1 MAVLETIRVK
11 LGVLI
16 TVLIAVA
23 LLSFII
29 DPSTLQSVS
38 SSMSSKYDVGEINGK
53 SISYT
58 DFQADVDKFTTI
70 NEILT
75 GGSAQNE
82 QQHASIRNA
91 AWQSLVDK
99 YLFVKNAEKAG
110 IHVGEE
116 ELLSLISGD
125 LESPVFTQNP
135 AFFDENGNFSKNM
148 VLEFISYMD
157 SDQTGRLHLYWEWL
171 QEQAKNQQYYAKYN
185 SLFTASN
192 YANPLTL
199 ANQIADNNN
208 TFNVEFVMVPMGYA
222 GQDSTIVVSDSEI
235 KKYYDAHKKFY
246 RQPASRDIEYVVYEV
261 VPSAEDIEA
270 ANQALVNV
278 YDEFASTDNMKAFLL
293 ANSDRQYDSRWY
305 KAGELNSVAKEVND
319 FAFAD
324 KKVEG
329 VSPVI
334 AKGNTFYAVKVVEE
348 AMVPD
353 SVYVKYAPATVENV
367 DSVLTASEATWLP
380 QIAGFEDLMTA
391 AKNSTVT
398 VNGMV
403 FNVIDRTAP
412 VAKKRVA
419 VLEKAAVASKETVNG
434 FYAKANTL
442 ATKSA
447 GKYDNFVK
455 AVAEES
461 VYAHP
466 VNKMLESADRLGAVE
481 NTKEVTRWA
490 FDAKVG
496 DVSNIIT
503 VNNNYFIVA
512 ALKGIHKEGYAP
524 VAEVSESIK
533 NVLYSEKAVAKKA
546 AEVSEKI
553 AGLNDMQA
561 IAEALGTTVSTKDGI
576 AFSSMSAQGLD
587 PKFIG
592 AASVSEEG
600 KICGP
605 VSGNI
610 GVYVYKVTGRDTGS
624 FFTEDDAKTR
634 DAQMNQYAAQM
645 VLPVM
650 MDDAEVKD
658 NRARFF

>member
-1 MAVLETIRVK
+1 M
-11 LGVLI
+11 
-16 TVLIAVA
+16 
-23 LLSFII
+23 
-29 DPSTLQSVS
+29 
-38 SSMSSKYDVGEINGK
+38 
-53 SISYT
+53 
-58 DFQADVDKFTTI
+58 
-70 NEILT
+70 
-75 GGSAQNE
+75 
-82 QQHASIRNA
+82 ASIRNA

-148 VLEFISYMD
+148 VLDFISYMD
-157 SDQTGRLHLYWEWL
+157 SDQTGRLNLYWEWL

-334 AKGNTFYAVKVVEE
+334 TKGNTFYAVKVVEE

-419 VLEKAAVASKETVNG
+419 VLEKSAVASKETVNG

>member
-11 LGVLI
+11 LGILI

-38 SSMSSKYDVGEINGK
+38 SSMSSKYDVGEIDGK

-58 DFQADVDKFTTI
+58 DYQADVDRFTTI

-75 GGSAQNE
+75 GASAQNE
-82 QQHASIRNA
+82 QQQASIRNA

-116 ELLSLISGD
+116 ELISLISGD

-148 VLEFISYMD
+148 VLEFVSYMD
-157 SDQTGRLHLYWEWL
+157 SDQTGRLQLYWNWL
-171 QEQAKNQQYYAKYN
+171 QESAKTQQYYAKYN
-185 SLFTASN
+185 ALFAASN
-192 YANPLTL
+192 YANTLAL
-199 ANQIADNNN
+199 ANQIAENNN
-208 TFNVEFVMVPMGYA
+208 TFNVEFVMLPVGYA
-222 GQDSTIVVSDSEI
+222 VDSTIVVSDSEI
-235 KKYYDAHKKFY
+235 KKYYEAHKKFY

-261 VPSAEDIEA
+261 VPSTEDVTA
-270 ANQALVNV
+270 ANQALVDV
-278 YDEFASTDNMKAFLL
+278 YDEFATTENMKAFLL
-293 ANSDRQYDSRWY
+293 ANSDRQYDSHWY
-305 KAGELNSVAKEVND
+305 KAGELNSVAKEIND
-319 FAFAD
+319 YAFAE

-334 AKGNTFYAVKVVEE
+334 SKENTFYAVRVVEE
-348 AMVPD
+348 AMIPD

-380 QIAGFEDLMTA
+380 QIAGFEDVMSA
-391 AKNSTVT
+391 PKNSKVT

-403 FNVIDRTAP
+403 FNILDRTAP

-419 VLEKAAVASKETVNG
+419 VLEKTAVPSKETVNS
-434 FYAKANTL
+434 FYSKANTL
-442 ATKSA
+442 ATKAA
-447 GKYDNFVK
+447 GKYENFVK

-461 VYAHP
+461 AYAHP
-466 VNKMLESADRLGAVE
+466 VSKMLESADRLGAIE

-490 FDAKVG
+490 FEAKVG

-512 ALKGIHKEGYAP
+512 ALKGIHKEGYTP
-524 VAEVSESIK
+524 VADIAETIK
-533 NVLYSEKAVAKKA
+533 GVLYSEKAIAKKA

-605 VSGNI
+605 VQGNI
-610 GVYVYKVTGRDTGS
+610 GVYVYKVTGRDTGA
-624 FFTEDDAKTR
+624 FFTEDDAKVR
-634 DAQMNQYAAQM
+634 DAQMTQYSTQM
-645 VLPVM
+645 LLPVM
-650 MDDAEVKD
+650 MDDADVKD

>member
-11 LGVLI
+11 LGILI

-38 SSMSSKYDVGEINGK
+38 SSMSSKYDVGEIDGK
-53 SISYT
+53 SISYN
-58 DFQADVDKFTTI
+58 DYQADVDRFTTI

-82 QQHASIRNA
+82 QQQISIRNA

-116 ELLSLISGD
+116 ELLNMISGD

-148 VLEFISYMD
+148 VLEFVSYMN
-157 SDQTGRLHLYWEWL
+157 SDQTGRLPIYWNWL
-171 QEQAKNQQYYAKYN
+171 QESAKTQQYYAKYN

-192 YANPLTL
+192 FANTL
-199 ANQIADNNN
+199 AVANQIAENNN
-208 TFNVEFVMVPMGYA
+208 TFNVEFVMLPMGYA
-222 GQDSTIVVSDSEI
+222 QDSTIVVSDSEI
-235 KKYYDAHKKFY
+235 KKYYDDHKKFY

-270 ANQALVNV
+270 ANESLVKV
-278 YDEFASTDNMKAFLL
+278 YDEFAAAENMKSFLL

-305 KAGELNSVAKEVND
+305 KEGELNSVHKDVND
-319 FAFAD
+319 YAFGA

-334 AKGNTFYAVKVVEE
+334 ANGNTFYAVRVMEE

-353 SVYVKYAPATVENV
+353 SVYVKYAPSTAENV
-367 DSVLTASEATWLP
+367 DSVLNAAEAMWIP
-380 QIAGFEDLMTA
+380 QIAGFEDVMTA
-391 AKNSTVT
+391 GKNSTVT

-403 FNVIDRTAP
+403 FNVLDRTAP

-419 VLEKAAVASKETVNG
+419 VLEKTAVPSKETVNS
-434 FYAKANTL
+434 FYSKANTL

-447 GKYDNFVK
+447 GKYDEFVK

-461 VYAHP
+461 AYAHP
-466 VNKMLESADRLGAVE
+466 VNRMLESADRLGAIE

-512 ALKGIHKEGYAP
+512 ALKGIHKEGYTP

-533 NVLYSEKAVAKKA
+533 NILYSEKAIAKKA

-561 IAEALGTTVSTKDGI
+561 IADALGTTVSTKDGI
-576 AFSSMSAQGLD
+576 AFSSMASQGLD

-605 VSGNI
+605 VQGTI
-610 GVYVYKVTGRDTGS
+610 GVYVYKVTGRDTGA
-624 FFTEDDAKTR
+624 FFTEDDAKVR

-645 VLPVM
+645 IVPVM

>member
-157 SDQTGRLHLYWEWL
+157 SDQTGRLNLYWEWL

-334 AKGNTFYAVKVVEE
+334 SKGNTFYAVKVVEE

-533 NVLYSEKAVAKKA
+533 NVLYSEKAIEKKA

>member
-11 LGVLI
+11 LGILI

-29 DPSTLQSVS
+29 DPSTLQSVTA
-38 SSMSSKYDVGEINGK
+38 SMSSKYDVGEINGK
-53 SISYT
+53 SISYN
-58 DFQADVDKFTTI
+58 DYQADVDKFTAI

-75 GGSAQNE
+75 GGSVQNE
-82 QQHASIRNA
+82 QQQASVRNA
-91 AWQSLVDK
+91 AWQALVDK
-99 YLFVKNAEKAG
+99 YLFIKNAQKAG
-110 IHVGEE
+110 INVSEE
-116 ELLSLISGD
+116 EMINLMSGEI
-125 LESPVFTQNP
+125 ESPVFSQNP
-135 AFFDENGNFSKNM
+135 AFFDENGQFSKNM
-148 VLEFISYMD
+148 LLEFVSYMD
-157 SDQTGRLHLYWEWL
+157 SDQTGRLQMYWEWL
-171 QEQAKNQQYYAKYN
+171 QNQAKTQQYYAKYN
-185 SLFTASN
+185 SLFSASN
-192 YANPLTL
+192 YVNTLAL
-199 ANQIADNNN
+199 ANQIAENNN
-208 TFNVEFVMVPMGYA
+208 TFNVEFVMVPMGYV
-222 GQDSTIVVSDSEI
+222 QDSTIVVSDSEI
-235 KKYYDAHKKFY
+235 KKYYDNHKKFF

-261 VPSAEDIEA
+261 LPSAEDVEA
-270 ANQALVNV
+270 ANKALVDV
-278 YDEFASTDNMKAFLL
+278 YDEFSTTENMKSFLL
-293 ANSDRQYDSRWY
+293 ANSDRQYDNHWY
-305 KAGELNSVAKEVND
+305 KAGELNSLSKEIND
-319 FAFAD
+319 FAFGDA
-324 KKVEG
+324 KG

-334 AKGNTFYAVKVVEE
+334 TTDNTFYAVRVVEE
-348 AMVPD
+348 AMVSD
-353 SVYVKYAPATVENV
+353 SVYVKYAPATTENV
-367 DSVLTASEATWLP
+367 DSVLNASEAMWLT
-380 QIAGFEDLMTA
+380 QVAGFEDVMKA
-391 AKNSTVT
+391 AKNEKVT

-403 FNVIDRTAP
+403 FNVLDKTAP
-412 VAKKRVA
+412 VAKKKVA
-419 VLEKAAVASKETVNG
+419 VLVKTAVPSKETVSS

-455 AVAEES
+455 AVAEEG

-466 VNKMLESADRLGAVE
+466 INKMLEGTDRLGAIE

-512 ALKGIHKEGYAP
+512 ALKGIHKEGYTP
-524 VAEVSESIK
+524 VDEAAASIK
-533 NVLYSEKAVAKKA
+533 NILYSEKAIAKKA
-546 AEVSEKI
+546 EEVSAKI

-576 AFSSMSAQGLD
+576 AFSSLTAQGLD

-592 AASVSEEG
+592 AASASEEG

-605 VSGNI
+605 VQGNI

-624 FFTEDDAKTR
+624 FFTEDDAKVR
-634 DAQMNQYAAQM
+634 DAQMAQYAAQM
-645 VLPVM
+645 LLPVM

>member
-11 LGVLI
+11 LGILI

-38 SSMSSKYDVGEINGK
+38 SSMSSKYDVGEIDGK

-58 DFQADVDKFTTI
+58 DYQADVDRFTTI

-75 GGSAQNE
+75 GASAQNE
-82 QQHASIRNA
+82 QQQASIRNA

-116 ELLSLISGD
+116 ELISLISGD

-148 VLEFISYMD
+148 VLEFVSYMD
-157 SDQTGRLHLYWEWL
+157 SDQTGRLQLYWNWL
-171 QEQAKNQQYYAKYN
+171 QESAKTQQYYAKYN
-185 SLFTASN
+185 ALFAASN
-192 YANPLTL
+192 YANTL
-199 ANQIADNNN
+199 ALAKQIAENNN
-208 TFNVEFVMVPMGYA
+208 TFNVEFVMLPVGYA
-222 GQDSTIVVSDSEI
+222 VDSTIVVSDSEI
-235 KKYYDAHKKFY
+235 KKYYEAHKKFY

-261 VPSAEDIEA
+261 VPSTEDVTA
-270 ANQALVNV
+270 ANQALVDV
-278 YDEFASTDNMKAFLL
+278 YDEFATTENMKAFLL
-293 ANSDRQYDSRWY
+293 ANSDRQYDSHWY
-305 KAGELNSVAKEVND
+305 KAGELNSVAKEIND
-319 FAFAD
+319 YAFAE

-334 AKGNTFYAVKVVEE
+334 SKENTFYAVRVVEE
-348 AMVPD
+348 AMIPD

-380 QIAGFEDLMTA
+380 QIAGFEDVMSA
-391 AKNSTVT
+391 PKNSKVT

-403 FNVIDRTAP
+403 FNVLDRTAP

-419 VLEKAAVASKETVNG
+419 VLEKTAVPSKETVNS
-434 FYAKANTL
+434 FYSKANTL
-442 ATKSA
+442 ATKAA
-447 GKYDNFVK
+447 GKYENFVK

-461 VYAHP
+461 AYAHP
-466 VNKMLESADRLGAVE
+466 VSKMLESADRLGAIE

-490 FDAKVG
+490 FEAKVG

-512 ALKGIHKEGYAP
+512 ALKGIHKEGYTP
-524 VAEVSESIK
+524 VADIAETIK
-533 NVLYSEKAVAKKA
+533 GVLYSEKAIAKKA

-605 VSGNI
+605 VQGNI
-610 GVYVYKVTGRDTGS
+610 GVYVYKVTGRDTGA
-624 FFTEDDAKTR
+624 FFTEDDAKVR
-634 DAQMNQYAAQM
+634 DAQMTQYSTQM
-645 VLPVM
+645 LLPVM
-650 MDDAEVKD
+650 MDDADVKD

>member
-1 MAVLETIRVK
+1 ML
-11 LGVLI
+11 
-16 TVLIAVA
+16 
-23 LLSFII
+23 
-29 DPSTLQSVS
+29 
-38 SSMSSKYDVGEINGK
+38 
-53 SISYT
+53 
-58 DFQADVDKFTTI
+58 
-70 NEILT
+70 
-75 GGSAQNE
+75 
-82 QQHASIRNA
+82 
-91 AWQSLVDK
+91 
-99 YLFVKNAEKAG
+99 
-110 IHVGEE
+110 
-116 ELLSLISGD
+116 
-125 LESPVFTQNP
+125 
-135 AFFDENGNFSKNM
+135 
-148 VLEFISYMD
+148 
-157 SDQTGRLHLYWEWL
+157 
-171 QEQAKNQQYYAKYN
+171 
-185 SLFTASN
+185 
-192 YANPLTL
+192 
-199 ANQIADNNN
+199 
-208 TFNVEFVMVPMGYA
+208 PMGYA
-222 GQDSTIVVSDSEI
+222 QDSTLVVSDSEI
-235 KKYYDAHKKFY
+235 KKYYDDHKKFY

-261 VPSAEDIEA
+261 VPSAEDVEA
-270 ANQALVNV
+270 ANESLVKV
-278 YDEFASTDNMKAFLL
+278 YDEFAAAENMKSFLL

-305 KAGELNSVAKEVND
+305 KEGELNSVHKDVND
-319 FAFAD
+319 YAFGA

-334 AKGNTFYAVKVVEE
+334 ANGNTFYAVRVMEE

-353 SVYVKYAPATVENV
+353 SVYVKYAPATTENV
-367 DSVLTASEATWLP
+367 DSVLNASEAMWIP
-380 QIAGFEDLMTA
+380 QIAGFEDVMTA
-391 AKNSTVT
+391 GKNSTVT

-403 FNVIDRTAP
+403 FNVLDRTAP

-419 VLEKAAVASKETVNG
+419 VLEKTAVPSKETVNS
-434 FYAKANTL
+434 FYSKANTL

-447 GKYDNFVK
+447 GKYDEFVK

-461 VYAHP
+461 AYAHP
-466 VNKMLESADRLGAVE
+466 VNRMLESADRLGAIE

-512 ALKGIHKEGYAP
+512 ALKGIHKEGYTP

-533 NVLYSEKAVAKKA
+533 NILYSEKAIAKKA

-561 IAEALGTTVSTKDGI
+561 IADALGTTVSTKDGI
-576 AFSSMSAQGLD
+576 AFSSMASQGLD

-605 VSGNI
+605 VQGTI
-610 GVYVYKVTGRDTGS
+610 GVYVYKVTGRDTGA
-624 FFTEDDAKTR
+624 FFTEDDAKVR

-645 VLPVM
+645 IVPVM